1 MESLILLGGFFFFC
15 LLGVPIGVAIGI
27 SVLLFLLTSDITNV
41 QYVAQGMYSNLQS
54 FPLLAV
60 PFFMLTGSI
69 MEKGGLSQRLIKVAK
84 HLVGNIVGGLGAVTI
99 VSCMFFGAI
108 SGSAPATVAAI
119 GGIMIPSMV
128 KNGYPKNYATG
139 LTAVSG
145 SLGVLIPPSIPFVL
159 YGLATGTSVG
169 ALFIAGIGPGILVT
183 TFLIIVAYLR
193 GRQLNL
199 KGMGRKF
206 NLINFIKDV
215 WDAKYALFVPI
226 IILGGIYIGVFTPT
240 EAAIVAVVYGLV
252 IGLFVYKEL
261 KIRDLY
267 SLFVDNGVLVGAVVF
282 TIATATTLGRLFSM
296 LQVPTQITVFLSN
309 ISNSTIVIMILI
321 NIFLLFVGMVMDVAA
336 AIIVLSPL
344 LYAVLVPL
352 GINPVHLGII
362 ITANLCIGFVTP
374 PVAINLFVASGVSGL
389 GVMEISKSA
398 IPFIIALFLALVL
411 IIFIPEITLFLP
423 TLFGLM

>member
-15 LLGVPIGVAIGI
+15 LLGVPIGIAIGI
-27 SVLLFLLTSDITNV
+27 AVLLFLLTSDITNV
-41 QYVAQGMYSNLQS
+41 QYVAQGMFSNLQS

-69 MEKGGLSQRLIKVAK
+69 MEKGGLSQRLINVAK

-108 SGSAPATVAAI
+108 SGSAAATVAAI

-145 SLGVLIPPSIPFVL
+145 SLGVLIPPSIPLVL
-159 YGLATGTSVG
+159 YGVATGTSIG
-169 ALFIAGIGPGILVT
+169 TLFIAGIGPGILVT
-183 TFLIIVAYLR
+183 IFLIIISYLR
-193 GRQLNL
+193 GKQLNI
-199 KGMGRKF
+199 KGMGKKF
-206 NLINFIKDV
+206 NLKIFSKDV
-215 WDAKYALFVPI
+215 WEAKWALYVPI
-226 IILGGIYIGVFTPT
+226 IILGGIYSGIFTPT
-240 EAAIVAVVYGLV
+240 EAAIVAVVYGLI